1 MQKYLCLTESLGC
14 NMKFGN
20 HMLQPRPIIPICY
33 SVTPFIICLSVLC
46 LLNTVPF
53 LFLLENKWNLVFLF
67 VLYWL
72 NEARLNKLVYL
83 KQPQIVCKMKIFG
96 NIWDHR
102 LGPAPGKVM
111 FRCKLLVRTK
121 HSFII
126 SGLSTSNCAVNISPH
141 FKMCGG
147 DLII

>member
-20 HMLQPRPIIPICY
+20 HMLQTNHSNMLQCY
-33 SVTPFIICLSVLC
+33 TVYYLSVC
-46 LLNTVPF
+46 AVSSQYNFFFVV
-53 LFLLENKWNLVFLF
+53 LENKWNFSLVFLF

-141 FKMCGG
+141 FKMCGVG
-147 DLII
+147 AT